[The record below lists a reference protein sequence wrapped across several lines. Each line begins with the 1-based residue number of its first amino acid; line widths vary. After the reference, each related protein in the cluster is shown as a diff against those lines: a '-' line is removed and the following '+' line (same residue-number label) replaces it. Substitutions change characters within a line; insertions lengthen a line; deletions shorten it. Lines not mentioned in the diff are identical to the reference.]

1 MRIPV
6 ALLLVAVIALAPM
19 LIVPACQAVLEAVIG
34 AAQSVLDGT
43 TAVAPPG

>member
-19 LIVPACQAVLEAVIG
+19 VVVPACQAVLEAVIG
-34 AAQSVLDGT
+34 AAQSVLDGA
-43 TAVAPPG
+43 TATPPG

>member
-19 LIVPACQAVLEAVIG
+19 LVVPACQAVLEAVIG
-34 AAQSVLDGT
+34 AAQSVLDGAAAT
-43 TAVAPPG
+43 PPG